1 MASEKKRLRVAL
13 PIFGASVAVVAGAAW
28 FLVVPHIIESELNSS
43 LEYVAEKTGRSVVLT
58 GLRLNGLA
66 SAKIERISISDVDQ
80 PEHVGAA
87 FNQVRIELDRIPW
100 NGKARISAIHADDV
114 DITLRR
120 ENHTTNFDDIIAK
133 LKKNDGGNAST
144 PSQSSR
150 WKQWITPLPEI
161 SIGEVALKMTPIQI
175 KDDWEIGALSGSNI
189 HIIPGENSKTLL
201 PIQLSGNLS
210 ALFVESGEPTIY
222 ESKLTGHIQSETD
235 GEIILSY
242 PQSSK
247 KTAPV
252 VFKEGNVEIRYANV
266 SFSLPSTFA
275 VSQLSVVDNTRP
287 MFEAQQIRARLM
299 AFPPKKV
306 SGVYFKEIELAQPVI
321 HEYLR
326 GRSTAIT
333 SWLRALK
340 TSWQKIVPSKNT
352 GQTSQKKKSPKDYF
366 FSQRMFVTDGKITL
380 EDNRDKPMVNFEL
393 DNLNVEIG
401 YRSIRKV
408 LDYRIAF
415 RTEEPLGSTIQL
427 SGVYEMHGDEH
438 ARGALDVAAVKAGDS
453 LKKFQINLREP
464 REDLFDK
471 TVNAAIDAKRA
482 LDEKSGVAKQ
492 VERTAQSA
500 AAVLNAPSGYVQ
512 DSLIIGFFKKFLPNI
527 DFEHARFD
535 AHLAYDYAVK
545 KSTLSLETK
554 FSTNG
559 ATYQIDAIS
568 REPLALNGALSGKL
582 HADFA
587 KKTFSLDEI
596 VLSTGGESLAFDIN
610 LSPAQRQ
617 VKNRKTGAAETQDD
631 WQFKLH
637 AKLEP
642 QPLQTLFDAIP
653 HALRPDLDGLTW
665 IGTLGLDLSAEGF
678 WGDLAHMRHAFN
690 LTTSPDI
697 DVLQWPVDRDI
708 HMLNAGFTYHVNDP
722 NALQPHDIAIPP
734 SIYPVIVNNETR
746 YAPAFDDVT
755 FRETYPEWVLFD
767 DINPWLIQLITTTE
781 DGSFFTHNGFSALQI
796 KAALARNVS
805 ESEFAR
811 GASTISMQ
819 LVKNIF
825 FDRTKSLSRKFQE
838 VLYTWLMESVVKIPK
853 KRIMELYF
861 NIIEFGPEI
870 YGIEEAAKY
879 YFGKR
884 SNALSLKEC
893 AFLMAIIPN
902 PRKGAEYRM
911 APALGKGI
919 QKMMNFYIREM
930 YRRKCDPVRNAEM
943 KERFLQKNI
952 PIPFEPCCPPQD
964 SLSLML
970 ESDTLAFHIPNPK
983 DPTVYAYRPDL
994 YDENGV
1000 SLIPVNPMHCG
1011 YHGDVN
1017 TLDDISDDAADD
1029 IFIMN

>member
-13 PIFGASVAVVAGAAW
+13 PIIGASVVVVAGAAW
-28 FLVVPHIIESELNSS
+28 FLIVPHIIESELNSS

-58 GLRLNGLA
+58 GLQLSGLTG
-66 SAKIERISISDVDQ
+66 AKIERITISDVDQ
-80 PEHVGAA
+80 PEHIGAA

-100 NGKARISAIHADDV
+100 NGKARLSALSADDV
-114 DITLRR
+114 DIRLRLD
-120 ENHTTNFDDIIAK
+120 NHATNFDDILAK
-133 LKKNDGGNAST
+133 LKKTDSDAASA
-144 PSQSSR
+144 PSPSSR
-150 WKQWITPLPEI
+150 WKQWITPLPQIDIGEI
-161 SIGEVALKMTPIQI
+161 SLRISPIRV
-175 KDDWEIGALSGSNI
+175 KENWEIGALSGSNI
-189 HIIPGENSKTLL
+189 HITPDEKSKTLL
-201 PIQLSGNLS
+201 PVRLSGNLS
-210 ALFVESGEPTIY
+210 ALFVESGVPTLY
-222 ESKLTGHIQSETD
+222 ESKLTGHIRSKQN
-235 GEIILSY
+235 GEISLSY

-247 KTAPV
+247 KTAPA
-252 VFKEGNVEIRYANV
+252 VFKEGNVEIRYENV
-266 SFSLPSTFA
+266 EFVLPST
-275 VSQLSVVDNTRP
+275 VSVNQLSVTDNARP
-287 MFEAQQIRARLM
+287 MLEAQQIRARLM
-299 AFPPKKV
+299 TFPPKKV
-306 SGVYFKEIELAQPVI
+306 GNVYFKEIELTQPVV

-326 GRSTAIT
+326 GRSTAIV
-333 SWLRALK
+333 SWLRAMK
-340 TSWQKIVPSKNT
+340 TSWQNMLPNETPS
-352 GQTSQKKKSPKDYF
+352 QTTQKKKSPKDFF
-366 FSQRMFVTDGKITL
+366 FSQRMFITDGQITL

-408 LDYRIAF
+408 LDYHIAF
-415 RTEEPLGSTIQL
+415 QTEEPLGSNVQL

-438 ARGALDVAAVKAGDS
+438 ARGTLDIAAVKAGDS

-471 TVNAAIDAKRA
+471 TVSAAIDAKRA
-482 LDEKSGVAKQ
+482 LDEKTGVAKQ
-492 VERTAQSA
+492 VERTAQTA
-500 AAVLNAPSGYVQ
+500 AAVWNAPSGYVQ

-535 AHLAYDYAVK
+535 AHLSYDYAIK
-545 KSTLSLETK
+545 KSTLALETK
-554 FSTNG
+554 FTTNG
-559 ATYQIDAIS
+559 GACQIDAVS

-587 KKTFSLDEI
+587 QKIFNLDEL
-596 VLSTGGESLAFDIN
+596 VLSTGGESLSFN
-610 LSPAQRQ
+610 LKLSPAQRQ
-617 VKNRKTGAAETQDD
+617 VKNRKTGAPETQDD

-642 QPLQTLFDAIP
+642 QPVQTLFDAIP

-665 IGTLGLDLSAEGF
+665 SGSIGLDLSADGF
-678 WGDLAHMRHAFN
+678 WGDLAHVRHTFN
-690 LTTSPDI
+690 LTISPDLDI
-697 DVLQWPVDRDI
+697 LQWPIDRDI

-734 SIYPVIVNNETR
+734 SIYPVIIDNETQ
-746 YAPAFDDVT
+746 YAPAFDADT

-805 ESEFAR
+805 ESDFAR

-838 VLYTWLMESVVKIPK
+838 VLYTWLMESIVKIPK

-911 APALGKGI
+911 APLLGKGV

-930 YRRKCDPVRNAEM
+930 YRRKCDPVRNADM

-964 SLSLML
+964 SLNLML
-970 ESDTLAFHIPNPK
+970 ESDTMAFYLPNPK
-983 DPTVYAYRPDL
+983 DPAVYAYRPDL
-994 YDENGV
+994 YDENG
-1000 SLIPVNPMHCG
+1000 SPLTPIKPMHCG

-1017 TLDDISDDAADD
+1017 TLDDIADDAADD